1 MRRLDPQKVMKNVG
15 RCVAAIRIS
24 RGLTQQGLADELG
37 ITVNYVQRV
46 EIGNSNMTIHTL
58 VRWANWLDIEPALLF
73 ANHVGEKASRAS
85 TKK

>member
-15 RCVAAIRIS
+15 KCVAAIRVS

-58 VRWANWLDIEPALLF
+58 VRWANWLDIEPGQLF
-73 ANHVGEKASRAS
+73 VNPVGERVSRPS